1 MSLTVQDEGA
11 TLILHIFQFFII
23 CELPKLL
30 VLLDS
35 QVYAAN
41 EGMEEKILG
50 ERLLND
56 ICCPLQSFELKNPRY
71 RS

>member
-11 TLILHIFQFFII
+11 ILILHIFQFFRV

-35 QVYAAN
+35 QLYAAN
-41 EGMEEKILG
+41 ERMKEKILAK
-50 ERLLND
+50 D
-56 ICCPLQSFELKNPRY
+56 C
-71 RS
+71 

>member
-11 TLILHIFQFFII
+11 TLILRIFQFFII

-41 EGMEEKILG
+41 EGMEEKILAK
-50 ERLLND
+50 D
-56 ICCPLQSFELKNPRY
+56 C
-71 RS
+71 

>member
-41 EGMEEKILG
+41 EGMEEKILAK
-50 ERLLND
+50 D
-56 ICCPLQSFELKNPRY
+56 C
-71 RS
+71 